1 MSEHDSISGMLSLAS
16 AGVLSPEEER
26 RVQNH
31 LTECP
36 DCRREL
42 AIWKMVAGEV
52 RRPEPCRVPSGLLE
66 RTREVL
72 VASEGAREER
82 RWSDAILA
90 FLVLFTWTMGA
101 VTWLAVRLVTD
112 GPSGVASAS
121 LGGSLLWIG
130 GSTLLAWLT
139 AGIAAAVLTLRS
151 RLVRSL

>member
-1 MSEHDSISGMLSLAS
+1 MSEHNYVNAMLSLAS

-26 RVQNH
+26 RVQGH
-31 LTECP
+31 LAECP
-36 DCRREL
+36 DCRSEL
-42 AIWKMVAGEV
+42 AIWKLVASEA
-52 RRPEPCRVPSGLLE
+52 RRSQPCRVPPGLLE

-72 VASEGAREER
+72 AAAEGAREER

-101 VTWLAVRLVTD
+101 VTWLAVRLITG
-112 GPSGVASAS
+112 GPSAVASAS

-139 AGIAAAVLTLRS
+139 AGIAAAVLTLRA